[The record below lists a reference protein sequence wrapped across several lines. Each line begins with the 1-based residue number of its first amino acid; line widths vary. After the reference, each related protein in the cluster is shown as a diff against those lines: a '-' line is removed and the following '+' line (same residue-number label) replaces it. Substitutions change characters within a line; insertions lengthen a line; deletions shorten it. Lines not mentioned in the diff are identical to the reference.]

1 MKKNNAEYEF
11 MNLLGKFFT
20 EYLPT
25 SMSAS
30 SNTIQS
36 YKCAF
41 RLLLQ
46 YLNEETDVKI
56 GHITFEMLD
65 FDLLTNF
72 FDWLVTSR
80 KNSRTTAKQRMGAL
94 SSFAEYAQDRNL
106 EAGYIF
112 RSSLARISKK
122 SFRRVKGK
130 QRCSFTRPEL
140 EILFSLPDTSEKI
153 GWRDLVLLSVMY
165 SSGARAQEICDL
177 TVRHITHDEKG
188 NAILT
193 LIGKGE
199 KSRRV
204 KITADATALLD
215 KYISYRKIGDQPD
228 RHVFSS
234 QRSEQI
240 SVVCIEE
247 IFSKYMAI
255 AKEKHPDKFCAGRY
269 TPHVMR
275 HTTATHLIEAGVP
288 LAIVKNILGHSSIQT
303 TQIYVDISQQT
314 VDRSMKKWN
323 EKWFSKD
330 SIKEEIRKGT
340 GAGRRGRTGV
350 TGTRSN
356 RHGTGRD

>member
-94 SSFAEYAQDRNL
+94 SSFAEYAQERNI
-106 EAGYIF
+106 EDGYIF

-140 EILFSLPDTSEKI
+140 EILFSLPDTSEN
-153 GWRDLVLLSVMY
+153 
-165 SSGARAQEICDL
+165 RA
-177 TVRHITHDEKG
+177 
-188 NAILT
+188 
-193 LIGKGE
+193 
-199 KSRRV
+199 
-204 KITADATALLD
+204 
-215 KYISYRKIGDQPD
+215 
-228 RHVFSS
+228 
-234 QRSEQI
+234 
-240 SVVCIEE
+240 
-247 IFSKYMAI
+247 
-255 AKEKHPDKFCAGRY
+255 
-269 TPHVMR
+269 
-275 HTTATHLIEAGVP
+275 
-288 LAIVKNILGHSSIQT
+288 
-303 TQIYVDISQQT
+303 
-314 VDRSMKKWN
+314 
-323 EKWFSKD
+323 
-330 SIKEEIRKGT
+330 
-340 GAGRRGRTGV
+340 
-350 TGTRSN
+350 
-356 RHGTGRD
+356 